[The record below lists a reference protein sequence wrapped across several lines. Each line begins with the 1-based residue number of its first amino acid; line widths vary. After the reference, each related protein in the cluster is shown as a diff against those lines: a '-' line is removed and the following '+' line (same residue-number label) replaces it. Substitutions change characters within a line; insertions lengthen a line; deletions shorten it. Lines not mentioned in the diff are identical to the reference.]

1 MALLAVAVAFVPM
14 LVAPPAQAAGPAVT
28 VSDLAVGTFHSCAVL
43 SDGTVRCW
51 GSNGQGQLGDGT
63 TTDSPTPVS
72 VVGITTARHIAAG
85 NAHTCAILADTTVRC
100 WGRNVG
106 GQLGNGTTTDSSLPV
121 TVTGLGGVDVIS
133 LGDLH
138 SCALSLTSGEV
149 RCWGDNSSGQL
160 GDGTTTSRSTPVA
173 VSGITTAIDVSAG
186 NEHTCAVLSDGAA
199 RCWGR
204 NFFGQLGN
212 GASGAGSNSATP
224 VAVSGIT
231 GASRIAAAASSTCAV
246 VTGGAVSCWGQN
258 SFGQLGDG
266 TTTSSLAPV
275 AVSGLTGATS
285 ITAGNAHTCVI
296 VSGTIR
302 CWGFNSFGQL
312 GDGTTTSRSEPV
324 AVGGLTGIAVLS
336 AGGNSTCATNANG
349 DARWCWGNGGNGQL
363 GDGGTTSSSTPVT
376 IAFVSGQDLGPS
388 DQDLGPSDPTGEGS
402 GPALTCAPQV
412 LTVGA
417 TVTCEVRGGD
427 PGIDILWRAAIDPG
441 FAEAGV
447 TLDMTGQGTFAFTV
461 PSAALGRTITVELV
475 EWTAPI
481 TLGTVS
487 GPLPTALPA
496 GEGPVSR
503 LDVLGAAAL
512 TLLTLM
518 LLTIAVVMLEVQ
530 RRRWSS

>member
-1 MALLAVAVAFVPM
+1 MALLAVALACVPM
-14 LVAPPAQAAGPAVT
+14 LVAPPAQAAGSAVT

-51 GSNGQGQLGDGT
+51 GRNLEGQLGDGT
-63 TTDSPTPVS
+63 TTNSPTPVT

-106 GQLGNGTTTDSSLPV
+106 GQLGNGSTTDSSLPV
-121 TVTGLGGVDVIS
+121 TVTGLSGVDVIS

-149 RCWGDNSSGQL
+149 RCWGNNSSGQI
-160 GDGTTTSRSTPVA
+160 GDSTTTSRSTPVA

-212 GASGAGSNSATP
+212 GASGDGSNSATP

-231 GASRIAAAASSTCAV
+231 GASLIAAAGSSTCAV

-258 SFGQLGDG
+258 SLGQLGDG

-275 AVSGLTGATS
+275 AVSSLTGATS

-302 CWGFNSFGQL
+302 CWGFNSSGQL
-312 GDGTTTSRSEPV
+312 GDGSTTSRSEPV

-363 GDGGTTSSSTPVT
+363 GDGGTTSSSIPVT
-376 IAFVSGQDLGPS
+376 IAFVSGQNLEPS
-388 DQDLGPSDPTGEGS
+388 DTTSART
-402 GPALTCAPQV
+402 GPALTCTPQV

-427 PGIDILWRAAIDPG
+427 PGIDILWRAAINPG

-481 TLGTVS
+481 PLGTVS

-503 LDVLGAAAL
+503 LDLLGAASLA
-512 TLLTLM
+512 LLTLM
-518 LLTIAVVMLEVQ
+518 LLTIAAVMLEVQ